1 MFSRMCSCSWHGA
14 RGWRPPEADKAWRGA
29 TTMRVWVPQH
39 LPVSLPVLCL
49 LADGR
54 VISGCIAEDLLQALS
69 WSHLGC
75 LQAIN
80 LASPPLPS
88 HARPPPACAF
98 CCLHSSLISVCCS
111 PRLVPWPCD
120 SSPGCGGDTLPLPS
134 KLSGLKGILTILLER
149 KKKYVCL
156 KLHFGHQVAF
166 SSSFCFF
173 NNKCFIIQID

>member
-1 MFSRMCSCSWHGA
+1 MLSRMCSCSWHGA
-14 RGWRPPEADKAWRGA
+14 RGWRPPEAARAWRGA
-29 TTMRVWVPQH
+29 ATMHVWVPQH

-54 VISGCIAEDLLQALS
+54 VIPGCIAEDLLQALS
-69 WSHLGC
+69 RSHLGC

-120 SSPGCGGDTLPLPS
+120 SSPGCGGTLCPCPPNYQASREFLQ
-134 KLSGLKGILTILLER
+134 
-149 KKKYVCL
+149 Y
-156 KLHFGHQVAF
+156 F
-166 SSSFCFF
+166 
-173 NNKCFIIQID
+173 